1 MEPDGHW
8 ERTGNGVTCPLCRH
22 PDTHYLKETGT
33 WVCNHC
39 AYTWY
44 TIEHCTNQRHPGT

>member
-1 MEPDGHW
+1 MERIEPTA
-8 ERTGNGVTCPLCRH
+8 RTGNVVSCPLCGH

-44 TIEHCTNQRHPGT
+44 TIERCSIQRPPGT